1 MIHYPSESHK
11 RKYQEENKQSVA
23 PRKRIAVDGQNLPQ
37 RKATSHQTLGLRMR
51 RTPQPQVEMGM
62 RRQERLQMTRAKAN
76 YALRK
81 QVNTSGMHDFQHVI
95 TMNEWLDEWQ
105 TAPYDP
111 LPSNIRA
118 LSLLQEPAGLDLDT
132 YERMA
137 PNVLLGH
144 YYPDMIPEGRV
155 QQDLQREQK
164 RKERAN
170 GRVDRSLEDVIQE
183 NRRAKERQGV
193 INAAK
198 SAWTIDLTTE
208 DDMV

>member
-1 MIHYPSESHK
+1 MIHHPSESHK
-11 RKYQEENKQSVA
+11 RKYQEEDIKSVA

-37 RKATSHQTLGLRMR
+37 RKVTSHQTIGLRMR

-62 RRQERLQMTRAKAN
+62 RRQESIQMIRAKAN

-81 QVNTSGMHDFQHVI
+81 QVNTHGMHDSQHVI

-118 LSLLQEPAGLDLDT
+118 LSLIQKPAGLDLDT
-132 YERMA
+132 HERMA

-144 YYPDMIPEGRV
+144 YYPDMIPEGRA

-170 GRVDRSLEDVIQE
+170 GRADRSLENVIRE
-183 NRRAKERQGV
+183 NRRDKERQGV

-198 SAWTIDLTTE
+198 SAWTIDLTAE
-208 DDMV
+208 DDTV